1 MSLWLQRQGSQ
12 RGRGAASAPPPSCVP
27 IPFRCCQFPSAL
39 FCRPLLHLQGSLSH
53 QGSSIHAE
61 WLQHTASL
69 PALATATTADH
80 VQLTMGE
87 LLPQAAKPSTTSSAA
102 NDIGRGKGKDKAAAP
117 VPAGSDVQQERECC
131 RGTLAAADSYWRLVS
146 CCWPH
151 QAASM
156 LPLLEQVERRLPSG
170 MAGSCGA

>member
-12 RGRGAASAPPPSCVP
+12 RGRGAASAPPPSVCRYRFGVVSSP
-27 IPFRCCQFPSAL
+27 PRF
-39 FCRPLLHLQGSLSH
+39 FCRSLLHLQGDLSH

-61 WLQHTASL
+61 WLQHTANL

-131 RGTLAAADSYWRLVS
+131 RGTLAPGDSYWRLVS

-156 LPLLEQVERRLPSG
+156 LPLLEQVERRLPGG